1 MFRSGP
7 SGGGAARPCAAPCR
21 ERGPTARPPATSEA
35 WWMRTWMRETATRPP
50 SPNTATFVGVEA
62 SLGEEEP
69 GDHGAA
75 GVPAGEAGG
84 ERHPQLVR
92 AILLYDRPFTLE
104 LALHRPVDH
113 DGLEGEGGG
122 EAQGRPG
129 MVVGPEALGPAD
141 EHPDQAEVAQLGEGV
156 EDAVG
161 GLGAP
166 DVVEP
171 AVDHVV
177 EALDRR
183 ELVGRLDGVVGEGD
197 RGVVLLE
204 GLERRVDDAFGRQRL
219 GGVGHPSDARG
230 RATALPSVRRLVAS
244 VASAA
249 SWAARARAWSGSPPK
264 AGQKAW

>member
-1 MFRSGP
+1 
-7 SGGGAARPCAAPCR
+7 
-21 ERGPTARPPATSEA
+21 
-35 WWMRTWMRETATRPP
+35 MRTWMRETATRPP
-50 SPNTATFVGVEA
+50 RPNTATFVGVEA
-62 SLGEEEP
+62 FWVRSRPATMALLEWPLGKLVVSGTRSLCGRSSCTT
-69 GDHGAA
+69 G
-75 GVPAGEAGG
+75 
-84 ERHPQLVR
+84 RSRLNW
-92 AILLYDRPFTLE
+92 LFTG
-104 LALHRPVDH
+104 PVDH
-113 DGLEGEGGG
+113 DRLEGEGGG
-122 EAQGRPG
+122 EAQGGPG
-129 MVVGPEALGPAD
+129 VVVGPEALGPAD
-141 EHPDQAEVAQLGEGV
+141 EHPDQAEVAELGEGV

-161 GLGAP
+161 RLGAP
-166 DVVEP
+166 DAVEP

-249 SWAARARAWSGSPPK
+249 SRAARARASSGSPPK